1 MSVLDD
7 SRRRLEEMAAQLE
20 LMLAGRSDAP
30 LLSDLLLLADG
41 FTSVLLAEV
50 EQARATRGGCEHHW
64 LA

>member
-1 MSVLDD
+1 VLED
-7 SRRRLEEMAAQLE
+7 SRRRLEEMAGQLE

-30 LLSDLLLLADG
+30 VLADLLLLADG

-50 EQARATRGGCEHHW
+50 EQAREAHGGRGREE

>member
-1 MSVLDD
+1 VDVLED

-30 LLSDLLLLADG
+30 VLADLLLLADG

-50 EQARATRGGCEHHW
+50 EQARQVRGAGRDE
-64 LA
+64 LP